1 MKNKSVL
8 FAIALCL
15 LGLNTIAQELYKAP
29 SSQTK
34 TVWVSPENP
43 TGAKGNAGTTN
54 KGANSTLLFFII

>member
-1 MKNKSVL
+1 MKNKSVQ

-43 TGAKGNAGTTN
+43 TGADLDREVH
-54 KGANSTLLFFII
+54 SEPMRIFP